1 MHQDSKTVVLPLNT
15 GYQWLTSDNLSQGL
29 GKIVNEIFWV
39 SIGRFSGKP
48 QKEDSY
54 VDQTRYGI

>member
-1 MHQDSKTVVLPLNT
+1 MHQDSKTVYYSLALKH
-15 GYQWLTSDNLSQGL
+15 WLSVADNLSQGL
-29 GKIVNEIFWV
+29 GKIINEIFRV
-39 SIGRFSGKP
+39 SIGRFSRKP